1 MVNEHY
7 PGLAFH
13 LDSEGRQMCLEG
25 DFILEAD
32 CGVPT
37 PIRIRIEFRSNYPVT
52 EPVAYDA
59 AGYFP
64 TSLDRHI
71 LKDGQFCLWL
81 PPCSPWNKDDPHR
94 LLRFLDEVTVFLE
107 RQLVYDA
114 TGGTMWPGPQYKHGT
129 DGYEEFMLSLLGD
142 NQAHLRSLFPSS
154 WAACTPHATSPVRV
168 KTSRSTSAVMP
179 APSKRSSIASDAIGS
194 NFSTRN
200 QRQRTP
206 PQRSYKMAAS

>member
-129 DGYEEFMLSLLGD
+129 DGYEEFMLALMGGD
-142 NQAHLRSLFPSS
+142 QDHLRSLFPTILGRMQPARNEPCPCGSQQKYKRCHAGRVETIIRRIGRNRLEFLYKES
-154 WAACTPHATSPVRV
+154 ASKDTTAA
-168 KTSRSTSAVMP
+168 KL
-179 APSKRSSIASDAIGS
+179 
-194 NFSTRN
+194 
-200 QRQRTP
+200 
-206 PQRSYKMAAS
+206 